1 MTEADPAILVASS
14 LDPIISITSIS
25 TSDAKIEK
33 FRNKAVINY
42 DSFKTKTDLSKL
54 IYIE

>member
-33 FRNKAVINY
+33 FRNKAVINRAIL
-42 DSFKTKTDLSKL
+42 FIFLTLKL
-54 IYIE
+54 IFFSI